1 MEALLL
7 ETFSGTISRNMFDEA
22 LKEKLDSKVTTEN
35 LNEVQE
41 NLAAANVA
49 IEKKLNYMIVKGDGP
64 EK

>member
-1 MEALLL
+1 
-7 ETFSGTISRNMFDEA
+7 MFDEA